1 MMATLWLTPDMPNPF
16 LTAPMVPATWV
27 PCELSSNT
35 DTWLP
40 LMKPHPR
47 MSSMQPADRVV
58 RWGVSSQSC
67 WGPEFRETGYKQEM
81 DMYLS
86 GHIQSAV

>member
-1 MMATLWLTPDMPNPF
+1 MMATLWLTPDMPKPF

-27 PCELSSNT
+27 PCELSSKT

-47 MSSMQPADRVV
+47 MSSMQPAGREV
-58 RWGVSSQSC
+58 WCKVSSQ
-67 WGPEFRETGYKQEM
+67 R
-81 DMYLS
+81 
-86 GHIQSAV
+86 H